1 MNHSFYFF
9 YFKIV
14 TKIYDIKYDS
24 FEILIIL
31 FVSVNFPVVTGE
43 NVFQMFTQCLY
54 FYWKKGQK

>member
-1 MNHSFYFF
+1 MNNSFYFF

-31 FVSVNFPVVTGE
+31 FVSVNFPVVTGK
-43 NVFQMFTQCLY
+43 NVVQMFTECLY
-54 FYWKKGQK
+54 FY